1 MAKISTYEDDASVLG
16 TDKVIGTDA
25 VDGSTKNYTMDGIAA
40 YAALQASVG
49 DMSKATYDPSNI
61 EEQLIGV
68 SAAQSLTN
76 KSVNGVVL
84 NDAGSSSQ
92 YLAAD
97 GTYNTPAVGGDMS
110 TATYDPASIDEQLVG
125 LVATQSLTNKTV
137 NGVVLNDA
145 GAATN
150 FLAEDGNYITLD
162 EQPANAVLISAK
174 VNEAGGITAGQV
186 VYITGATGGFPQVSL
201 ADNTDFSK
209 GNVLAIAIEDKSDN
223 QTILVCISGLI
234 EGIDTSAF
242 TEGDIVYLGTS
253 GNLTATHPSGIN
265 VVQRLGFATKINAST
280 GSIIM
285 DIDNLT
291 VINNH
296 DGIMRFQLVNQNTG
310 TSASSAYTIV
320 NDADHRSSL
329 SMVGSNYTVV
339 AGIAESLVIYNEGYN
354 KTINANDGDFGFE
367 WWTDETD
374 SHDLSSTSKM
384 ALLSNGNLGLGTTT
398 PAQTFHVVGEA
409 CVEHTATQ
417 PDEHGLEIMLDA
429 AGFGDVKAIDVVYTT
444 GAIGAGEDE
453 GVILINIDESLAT
466 GGEVFA
472 LEVLT
477 TTLGTDSVIGMKTG
491 VGVAPISQDSGVFAN
506 IATILNKAVDVTTA
520 LSSGG
525 AGNISIF
532 VEDNDTIT
540 IGAASKFAELEV
552 LIGTGASRNVQPTWE
567 YSTGVGVWS
576 SFTPTDGTNGFQDTG
591 AMLWDSDDLAGWAVG
606 TGSEYLVRITRTRNG
621 LPTTPIVDLIQFA
634 APDIFSWDENGD
646 VAINTLIAAGTPA
659 FDDDTAAGAGDV
671 VTGGVYQTTGNA
683 ASPLDVAG
691 ILMIKQ

>member
-1 MAKISTYEDDASVLG
+1 MAKINTYPDDDTILG

-25 VDGSTKNYTMDGIAA
+25 VDGSTKNYTMAKIAQ
-40 YAALQASVG
+40 YAAFVAEDG
-49 DMSKATYDPSNI
+49 DMHT
-61 EEQLIGV
+61 L
-68 SAAQSLTN
+68 L
-76 KSVNGVVL
+76 
-84 NDAGSSSQ
+84 
-92 YLAAD
+92 
-97 GTYNTPAVGGDMS
+97 
-110 TATYDPASIDEQLVG
+110 YDPASVDEQLVG
-125 LVATQSLTNKTV
+125 LTATQSLTNKTV

-186 VYITGATGGFPQVSL
+186 VYITGATGGVPQVSL

-242 TEGDIVYLGTS
+242 TEGDILYLGTS
-253 GNLTATHPSGIN
+253 GSLTATHPTGIN
-265 VVQRLGFATKINAST
+265 AVQRLGFATKINAST

-285 DIDNLT
+285 EIDNLT

-296 DGIMRFQLVNQNTG
+296 NGIMRHQLVNRNTG

-320 NDADHRSSL
+320 NDADHRSSI
-329 SMVGSNYTVV
+329 SMVGSNYTAV
-339 AGIAESLVIYNEGYN
+339 AGIAESMVIYNEGYN
-354 KTINANDGDFGFE
+354 KTVNANDGNFGFE
-367 WWTDETD
+367 WWTDVTD

-384 ALLSNGNLGLGTTT
+384 ALTAEGNLGLGTTT
-398 PAQTFHVVGEA
+398 PAQTFHVIGEA

-417 PDEHGLEIMLDA
+417 PDEHGLELMVDA
-429 AGFGDVKAIDVVYTT
+429 AGFGDVKAMDVVYTT

-491 VGVAPISQDSGVFAN
+491 VGVAPISQDSGLFVD
-506 IATILNKAVDVTTA
+506 IATILNKTVDVTAA
-520 LSSGG
+520 LADGG
-525 AGNISIF
+525 AGNITMF

-540 IGAASKFAELEV
+540 IGGSAKFAELEV
-552 LIGTGASRNVQPTWE
+552 LIATGASQNIQPTWE
-567 YSTGVGVWS
+567 YSTGVGAWS
-576 SFTPTDGTNGFQDTG
+576 AFVPTDGSNGFQNTG
-591 AMLWDSDDLAGWAVG
+591 AMLWDSEDLAGWVVG

-621 LPTTPIVDLIQFA
+621 LSTVPIVDEIQFA
-634 APDIFSWDENGD
+634 SPDIFSWDENGD
-646 VAINTLIAAGTPA
+646 VVINTLIAAGTPA

-671 VTGGVYQTTGNA
+671 VTGGIYQTTGNA

>member
-1 MAKISTYEDDASVLG
+1 M
-16 TDKVIGTDA
+16 
-25 VDGSTKNYTMDGIAA
+25 
-40 YAALQASVG
+40 
-49 DMSKATYDPSNI
+49 
-61 EEQLIGV
+61 
-68 SAAQSLTN
+68 
-76 KSVNGVVL
+76 
-84 NDAGSSSQ
+84 
-92 YLAAD
+92 
-97 GTYNTPAVGGDMS
+97 
-110 TATYDPASIDEQLVG
+110 
-125 LVATQSLTNKTV
+125 
-137 NGVVLNDA
+137 VLNDA

-186 VYITGATGGFPQVSL
+186 VYITGATGGVPQVSL

-242 TEGDIVYLGTS
+242 TEGDILYLGTS
-253 GNLTATHPSGIN
+253 GSLTATHPTGIN
-265 VVQRLGFATKINAST
+265 AVQRLGFATKINAST

-285 DIDNLT
+285 EIDNLT

-296 DGIMRFQLVNQNTG
+296 NGIMRHQLVNRNTG

-320 NDADHRSSL
+320 NDADHRSSI
-329 SMVGSNYTVV
+329 SMVGSNYTAV
-339 AGIAESLVIYNEGYN
+339 AGIAESMVIYNEGYN
-354 KTINANDGDFGFE
+354 KTVNANDGNFGFE
-367 WWTDETD
+367 WWTDVTD

-384 ALLSNGNLGLGTTT
+384 ALTAEGNLGLGTTT
-398 PAQTFHVVGEA
+398 PAQTFHVIGEA

-417 PDEHGLEIMLDA
+417 PDEHGLELMVDA
-429 AGFGDVKAIDVVYTT
+429 AGFGDVKAMDVVYTT

-491 VGVAPISQDSGVFAN
+491 VGVAPISQDSGLFVD
-506 IATILNKAVDVTTA
+506 IATILNKTVDVTAA
-520 LSSGG
+520 LADGG
-525 AGNISIF
+525 AGNITMF

-540 IGAASKFAELEV
+540 IGGSAKFAELEV
-552 LIGTGASRNVQPTWE
+552 LIATGASQNIQPTWE
-567 YSTGVGVWS
+567 YSTGVGAWS
-576 SFTPTDGTNGFQDTG
+576 AFVPTDGSNGFQNTG
-591 AMLWDSDDLAGWAVG
+591 AMLWDSEDLAGWVVG

-621 LPTTPIVDLIQFA
+621 LSTVPIVDEIQFA
-634 APDIFSWDENGD
+634 SPDIFSWDENGD
-646 VAINTLIAAGTPA
+646 VVINTLIAAGTPA

-671 VTGGVYQTTGNA
+671 VTGGIYQTTGNA